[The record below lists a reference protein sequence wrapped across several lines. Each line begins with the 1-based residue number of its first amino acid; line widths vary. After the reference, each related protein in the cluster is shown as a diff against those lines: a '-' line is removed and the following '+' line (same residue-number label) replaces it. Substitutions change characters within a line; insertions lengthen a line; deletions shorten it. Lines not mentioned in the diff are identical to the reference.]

1 MVGQR
6 RLDASQPRLFAY
18 ELNRR
23 NLLRAGAAGAAA
35 AGATA
40 FLPRPW
46 GELATAQALTA
57 VTIGMTQDT
66 TFPDPARNVAL
77 NDLSTLWIN
86 IYDTLIMRQPDGT
99 LGPWLAESWE
109 SPSDTEWVFTLRP
122 GVTFHNG
129 EPLDAEAV
137 KFTYER
143 YLEADKPRYGAI
155 ASVVDHAEVIDPT
168 TVKLVTKKPNG
179 LFLELMWEMPI
190 VPPHYIGEVGDEG
203 FEAHPIGSGAYKFVQ
218 WSKGDRLELE
228 RNPDYWNGSPVIER
242 AVFRYMPEVA
252 TRLAALQAGEIDIAM
267 QLPPDAIAQVEDQS
281 DLRVSAADSP
291 RMIFFVFFPES
302 PLGSGEPLNDVRVRK
317 AINHAV
323 DVDSIIATLLA
334 GQATRIAVLY
344 APQTYGFDPSIEP
357 LAYDPELAKSL
368 LAEAGY
374 AEGFTLDVDVP
385 TGGNPI
391 KPVEVGQAVA
401 ANLAEVGINVQ
412 MRTVDAATYTTMRNE
427 RNVAPMFMWN
437 WLGFDGDYVLWANLH
452 SSSQIQF
459 MTGWDEEIDALIEQ
473 EQTSLDQEERAE
485 VFKQL
490 QARLAQDVPHLPL
503 YQQKDIFGVN
513 RRIAWDAVTGG
524 YVILRTITPA

>member
-1 MVGQR
+1 MASEGR
-6 RLDASQPRLFAY
+6 PNGSRLRLFGY
-18 ELNRR
+18 EMNRR
-23 NLLRAGAAGAAA
+23 NLLRASALSVAAT
-35 AGATA
+35 GATA
-40 FLPRPW
+40 FLPLPRDMR
-46 GELATAQALTA
+46 AAAQSLES
-57 VTIGMTQDT
+57 VTIGMTQDI

-86 IYDTLIMRQPDGT
+86 VYDTLIMRQPDGT

-109 SPSDTEWVFTLRP
+109 TASDTEWVFTLRP
-122 GVTFHNG
+122 DVKFHNG
-129 EPLDAEAV
+129 ESVDAEAV
-137 KFTYER
+137 KFTLER

-168 TVKLVTKKPNG
+168 TVKLVTKRPNG
-179 LFLELMWEMPI
+179 LFLELLWEMPI
-190 VPPHYIGEVGDEG
+190 VPPAYIREVGDEG
-203 FEAHPIGSGAYKFVQ
+203 FEAYPIGSGAYKFVE
-218 WSKGDRLELE
+218 WSKGDQLVLE
-228 RNPDYWNGSPVIER
+228 RNPDYWNGTSVVER
-242 AVFRYMPEVA
+242 ATFRYMPEVS

-267 QLPPDAIAQVEDQS
+267 QLPPDAIAQVEDQA
-281 DLRVSAADSP
+281 DLRVSTADSP
-291 RMIFFVFFPES
+291 RMIFFVFYPDS
-302 PLGSGEPLNDVRVRK
+302 PLGTGEPLNDVRVRK

-323 DVDSIIATLLA
+323 DVDSIIANILA

-357 LAYDPELAKSL
+357 LEYDPELAKSL

-374 AEGFTLDVDVP
+374 PDGFTLDVDVP

-412 MRTVDAATYTTMRNE
+412 MRTVDAATYTAMRNE

-437 WLGFDGDYVLWANLH
+437 WMGFDGDYVLWANLH
-452 SSSQIQF
+452 SESQIQF
-459 MTGWDEEIDALIEQ
+459 MAGWDEEVDELIEQ
-473 EQTSLDQEERAE
+473 EQTSLNPEARAE
-485 VFKQL
+485 VFAKL
-490 QARLAQDVPHLPL
+490 QARLAQDTPHLPL

-513 RRIAWDAVTGG
+513 ERIAWDAVTGG